1 MGTSVS
7 TSARGTSSLSQPLL
21 DHPTMSWQAYV
32 DDHLVATGQVKHAVL
47 AGHDGSVWAKS
58 AAFPGTANEGKNIAT
73 NFNSPGTFQAGGLHL
88 GGKKYMFLSNNDK
101 VLRFKKSQ
109 SYIIALYEEPTV
121 AEQCAQVTEKLG
133 EYLIS

>member
-58 AAFPGTANEGKNIAT
+58 AAFPGAANEVKNIAT

-88 GGKKYMFLSNNDK
+88 GGKKDTNG
-101 VLRFKKSQ
+101 VHVFKTSQ
-109 SYIIALYEEPTV
+109 AYIIALYEEPTV

-133 EYLIS
+133 EYLISVGY

>member
-1 MGTSVS
+1 
-7 TSARGTSSLSQPLL
+7 
-21 DHPTMSWQAYV
+21 MSWQAYV

-58 AAFPGTANEGKNIAT
+58 AAFPGTANEVKNIAT

-101 VLRFKKSQ
+101 VLRFKKGTNGVHVFKTSQ
-109 SYIIALYEEPTV
+109 AYIIALYEEPTV

-133 EYLIS
+133 EYLISVGY